1 MYSYKKKSLLYDNL
15 PAFRKLFI
23 RLTVSLVLGIV
34 LSFVFKSYII
44 FAWKFNTDS
53 MRPGLVRGKTGFWN
67 RMFSREKMNYG
78 KVYLYKIQNAE
89 LVLPGRLAGK
99 PGDVLEIK
107 SKKLRRNGEAVED
120 KSAFFSDPRPA
131 FPQNI
136 SSRDFTEKISLG
148 QNEFFFLCDN
158 RDECMDS
165 RTVGKVQKSDILG
178 ELIF

>member
-1 MYSYKKKSLLYDNL
+1 
-15 PAFRKLFI
+15 
-23 RLTVSLVLGIV
+23 
-34 LSFVFKSYII
+34 
-44 FAWKFNTDS
+44 
-53 MRPGLVRGKTGFWN
+53 
-67 RMFSREKMNYG
+67 MNYG

-107 SKKLRRNGEAVED
+107 NKKLKRNGENVED
-120 KSAFFSDPRPA
+120 KFAFFSDSRPGL
-131 FPQNI
+131 PQNI
-136 SSRDFTEKISLG
+136 SPRDFTDKISLG

-165 RTVGKVQKSDILG
+165 RTVGRIQKTDILG